1 MKPSAL
7 LAAVAWA
14 TFVILAGTA
23 AFLSGAVRVD
33 TEDNLQA
40 RIQREQ
46 DPVKKAKYEI
56 RLAHLRLLRG
66 EHGCEQ
72 DDHEV
77 CHQSLGSYLDL
88 VQASWNGLESSGRRA
103 VKQPSG
109 FKELDIALREDARG
123 LQDSERH
130 VPFEDRD
137 YIESVVRQINALRE
151 KVIAALF
158 PAGGTRSKE
167 GKPAP
172 PEAHFAPGRGR

>member
-1 MKPSAL
+1 M
-7 LAAVAWA
+7 
-14 TFVILAGTA
+14 
-23 AFLSGAVRVD
+23 D
-33 TEDNLQA
+33 TEDDLQA

-66 EHGCEQ
+66 EQGCAK

-109 FKELDIALREDARG
+109 FKELEVALREDARE

-137 YIESVVRQINALRE
+137 YIESVVRQIIALRE

-158 PAGGTRSKE
+158 PAAGARSKE